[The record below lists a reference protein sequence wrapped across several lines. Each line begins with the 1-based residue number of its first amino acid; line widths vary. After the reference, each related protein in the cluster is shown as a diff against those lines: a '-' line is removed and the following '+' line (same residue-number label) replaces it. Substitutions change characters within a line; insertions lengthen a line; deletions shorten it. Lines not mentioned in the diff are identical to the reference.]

1 MTATVQLDAMLVQ
14 DAEHRAAAS
23 EAAGSPYFINGMTC
37 HIQVDDSFFS
47 VELLHLC

>member
-1 MTATVQLDAMLVQ
+1 MIAAVQLDAMFIQ

-37 HIQVDDSFFS
+37 HIQVDDNLFS